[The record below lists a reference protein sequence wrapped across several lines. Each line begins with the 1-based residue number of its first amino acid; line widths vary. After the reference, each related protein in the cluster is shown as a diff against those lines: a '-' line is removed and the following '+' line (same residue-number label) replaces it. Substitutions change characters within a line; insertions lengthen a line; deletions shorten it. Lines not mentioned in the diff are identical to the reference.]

1 INNGMKYLSID
12 DIETATIVNKAKGIL
27 NDWIVLTM
35 TQTNRITQQ
44 QAFPEF
50 FNQMTHQGIFR
61 SDDTIAKFLRTTIQL
76 CVNNVYDVVR
86 QSSSSITQQQPQYIR
101 CHQGIDSLCRFL
113 YLLTTHTS
121 DNNNYATRIHLI
133 NCILGLIAALCFL
146 DHEEQGDHFH
156 PLAYQRILLNLFQ
169 ESTNGVTLNTSSS
182 TSNVENPLPN
192 DPVMYYIYLAF
203 TNCLHLLRPQRV
215 TGFAFAWLE
224 IVAHRT
230 FMSRFL
236 LSGGRF
242 TRHIQNM
249 YSLLLVD
256 ALRLVAPFIR
266 SGENTPSFQAY
277 YKGILK
283 TFMLLLHD
291 FPEFLCEHYYEFCD
305 SLPLISH
312 QLRNIILSSF
322 PKHIRCPDPFKVNI
336 KIDMLNDISTTPTI
350 SYNYSMNIQPAKFK
364 SNLDSY
370 LRTRSPVTF
379 LSELRSYLQ
388 QGSDPGSHYNIRMLN
403 ALVLYVATQ
412 ALSTINNKQPLMS
425 SITHTAHMDIF
436 QNLAVDLDTE
446 GRYLF
451 LNAMANHLR
460 YPNTHTHYF
469 SYTILYLFAEAN
481 SEALQEQIVRVLL
494 ERLVANRP
502 HPWGLLVTFLELV
515 RNPNLKLWSREFMS
529 ISPDVKRLLATLTHG
544 FPQFPTSP
552 ISAQQPAIV
561 KP

>member
-1 INNGMKYLSID
+1 
-12 DIETATIVNKAKGIL
+12 
-27 NDWIVLTM
+27 
-35 TQTNRITQQ
+35 
-44 QAFPEF
+44 
-50 FNQMTHQGIFR
+50 
-61 SDDTIAKFLRTTIQL
+61 
-76 CVNNVYDVVR
+76 
-86 QSSSSITQQQPQYIR
+86 
-101 CHQGIDSLCRFL
+101 
-113 YLLTTHTS
+113 
-121 DNNNYATRIHLI
+121 
-133 NCILGLIAALCFL
+133 
-146 DHEEQGDHFH
+146 
-156 PLAYQRILLNLFQ
+156 
-169 ESTNGVTLNTSSS
+169 
-182 TSNVENPLPN
+182 
-192 DPVMYYIYLAF
+192 MYYIYLAF

-224 IVAHRT
+224 IIAHRT
-230 FMSRFL
+230 LMSRFL
-236 LSGGRF
+236 LYGGRYF
-242 TRHIQNM
+242 RQIQNM

-266 SGENTPSFQAY
+266 SGENTQSFQAY

-322 PKHIRCPDPFKVNI
+322 PKHIRCPDPVKVNI

-350 SYNYSMNIQPAKFK
+350 SYNYSLNIQPPKFK
-364 SNLDSY
+364 TNLDSY

-388 QGSDPGSHYNIRMLN
+388 QGADPGSHYNIRMLN

-529 ISPDVKRLLATLTHG
+529 ISPDVKR
-544 FPQFPTSP
+544 
-552 ISAQQPAIV
+552 
-561 KP
+561 

>member
-1 INNGMKYLSID
+1 
-12 DIETATIVNKAKGIL
+12 
-27 NDWIVLTM
+27 
-35 TQTNRITQQ
+35 
-44 QAFPEF
+44 
-50 FNQMTHQGIFR
+50 
-61 SDDTIAKFLRTTIQL
+61 
-76 CVNNVYDVVR
+76 
-86 QSSSSITQQQPQYIR
+86 
-101 CHQGIDSLCRFL
+101 
-113 YLLTTHTS
+113 
-121 DNNNYATRIHLI
+121 
-133 NCILGLIAALCFL
+133 
-146 DHEEQGDHFH
+146 
-156 PLAYQRILLNLFQ
+156 
-169 ESTNGVTLNTSSS
+169 
-182 TSNVENPLPN
+182 
-192 DPVMYYIYLAF
+192 
-203 TNCLHLLRPQRV
+203 
-215 TGFAFAWLE
+215 
-224 IVAHRT
+224 
-230 FMSRFL
+230 
-236 LSGGRF
+236 
-242 TRHIQNM
+242 
-249 YSLLLVD
+249 
-256 ALRLVAPFIR
+256 
-266 SGENTPSFQAY
+266 
-277 YKGILK
+277 
-283 TFMLLLHD
+283 MLLLHD

-322 PKHIRCPDPFKVNI
+322 PKHIRCPDPVKVNI

-350 SYNYSMNIQPAKFK
+350 SYNYSLNIQPSKFK
-364 SNLDSY
+364 TNLDSY

-388 QGSDPGSHYNIRMLN
+388 QGADPGSHYNIRMLN

-529 ISPDVKRLLATLTHG
+529 ISPDVKR
-544 FPQFPTSP
+544 
-552 ISAQQPAIV
+552 
-561 KP
+561 